1 MAVNF
6 KDASDYKGRTV
17 NENLYNIVQN
27 MDKIAG
33 RNDVN
38 VSIHFN
44 AFNRTATGA
53 EVWYYLGD
61 NVGYQIAKK
70 LSATI
75 AKTLGIPDRGAK
87 ATTNLYVISR
97 SVAHTVLIEVAF
109 IDNASDMKKYMA
121 KKSDVLKAMM
131 GVFTSFPQYN
141 FKTSHG
147 GHGGLN
153 MMDPGAVGNGYK
165 EAVLVQEINKYFLG
179 NKTVVEPPKTSVK
192 PTTPSKPTTK
202 PLTDGKVGDTVKVVD
217 ALYADST
224 GAGRSTAS
232 RGKQGKIKRIV
243 GNSKKYLIENW
254 GWAHANDI
262 ELVSRASAKP
272 TTKPTPKPTP
282 AKPQARE
289 YAENGTFTITNGP
302 IALRLGNTTNSK
314 LIAYLGNGQSVKYDR
329 VRMDV
334 NGYVWVRQTPKRKEG
349 YAWIATGKT
358 NANAQRGNNP
368 RWGTFK

>member
-17 NENLYNIVQN
+17 NENLFNIVQN

-61 NVGYQIAKK
+61 SVGYQIAKK

-87 ATTNLYVISR
+87 ATTNLYVVSR

-109 IDNASDMKKYMA
+109 IDNANDMKKYMA
-121 KKSDVLKAMM
+121 KKSVVLKAMM
-131 GVFTSFPQYN
+131 GVFASFPQYN

-179 NKTVVEPPKTSVK
+179 NKTVQPAKTEVK
-192 PTTPSKPTTK
+192 PTTPSKPTTSK

-224 GAGRSTAS
+224 GSGRSTAS

-262 ELVSRASAKP
+262 ELVKRATVAKP
-272 TTKPTPKPTP
+272 KLKGEELPNSGYYRVT
-282 AKPQARE
+282 A
-289 YAENGTFTITNGP
+289 
-302 IALRLGNTTNSK
+302 TTNIRSGAGTNHRIVGTYAK
-314 LIAYLGNGQSVKYDR
+314 GQGFNYDR
-329 VRMDV
+329 KVKAG
-334 NGYVWVRQTPKRKEG
+334 GYVWLSYVSYSG
-349 YAWIATGKT
+349 
-358 NANAQRGNNP
+358 QR
-368 RWGTFK
+368 RYVAVV